1 MIIDR
6 KMNRFNDI
14 LHRNATDKKH
24 REWSEWN
31 IFRPYSY
38 RGYVGRVLKVA
49 ESTSQSHTIKYIN
62 GSLQKTP
69 KRRKKNNRNR

>member
-14 LHRNATDKKH
+14 LHNNAVSKKH
-24 REWSEWN
+24 REWN

-38 RGYVGRVLKVA
+38 RGCVNRVLKIA
-49 ESTSQSHTIKYIN
+49 EATSHDYTIKYIN
-62 GSLQKTP
+62 GSVQKTYRP
-69 KRRKKNNRNR
+69 KKCSRNR